1 MKALQIVVALLLLTF
16 SSSATFAQQ
25 TTTLES
31 GKAIDKT
38 IGADE
43 THSYTLTLASGMY
56 GLLRVDQKGT
66 NLAVSV
72 LSGEGQRL
80 RHADLDGAGIPEQLS
95 LVATDTT
102 QYRIEVT

>member
-1 MKALQIVVALLLLTF
+1 
-16 SSSATFAQQ
+16 
-25 TTTLES
+25 
-31 GKAIDKT
+31 
-38 IGADE
+38 
-43 THSYTLTLASGMY
+43 MY

>member
-25 TTTLES
+25 TTTLEP

-56 GLLRVDQKGT
+56 GLLRVW
-66 NLAVSV
+66 SV
-72 LSGEGQRL
+72 AGRSERHEPGGLS
-80 RHADLDGAGIPEQLS
+80 S
-95 LVATDTT
+95 FC
-102 QYRIEVT
+102 

>member
-1 MKALQIVVALLLLTF
+1 MVCC
-16 SSSATFAQQ
+16 
-25 TTTLES
+25 
-31 GKAIDKT
+31 G
-38 IGADE
+38 
-43 THSYTLTLASGMY
+43 Y

-72 LSGEGQRL
+72 LSVEGQRL

-102 QYRIEVT
+102 QYRIEVM